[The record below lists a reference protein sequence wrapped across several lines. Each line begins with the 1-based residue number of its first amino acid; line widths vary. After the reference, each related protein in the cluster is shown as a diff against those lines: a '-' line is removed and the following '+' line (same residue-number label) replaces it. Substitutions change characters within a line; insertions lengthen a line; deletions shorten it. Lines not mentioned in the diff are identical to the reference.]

1 MMVDINVIGHIA
13 LGVISLYLMR
23 KTYTFS
29 AAINTLYG
37 QLMHAH
43 AANTAMAM
51 QVGRSFQALEDAG
64 MPDARE
70 LVKSVVMDEKALKQN
85 IAKYMEKMGVKDYG
99 KQVPADRSK
108 S

>member
-1 MMVDINVIGHIA
+1 MMVDINVIGHIV

-23 KTYTFS
+23 RTYTFS
-29 AAINTLYG
+29 VAINTLYE

-51 QVGRSFQALEDAG
+51 QTARSFQALEDAG

-70 LVKSVVMDEKALKQN
+70 LVKSVILDEKALKQN
-85 IAKYMEKMGVKDYG
+85 ISKYMEKMGVKDYG
-99 KQVPADRSK
+99 KQVPADRSE